1 MQTKIKVGNL
11 ELKPVTNLFKETT
24 ILEDGIAIEKDN
36 LVIAFIQPNGDVKTV
51 GNRPFMEDVEM
62 EDFKKICKI
71 GISIIKNMK
80 D

>member
-1 MQTKIKVGNL
+1 MEIKVGNL

-51 GNRPFMEDVEM
+51 GDRPFIEDVDM

-71 GISIIKNMK
+71 GISIIENMK
-80 D
+80 V